1 MKLLLTIVFAGFLGL
16 SASAQDAS
24 APVEPAPVVLD
35 VREAADTTLAEFIW
49 LNRLIVVF
57 ADTNRDPAFQK
68 QMELLLERP
77 GELISRDVVVITDT
91 DPAHPT
97 AIRLKLR
104 PRGFGFVL
112 IGKDGGVKLR
122 KPLPWDV
129 REISRSI
136 DKSPLRQQE
145 IRDVDVAG

>member
-1 MKLLLTIVFAGFLGL
+1 MKQLLTLVFAGFLGI

-24 APVEPAPVVLD
+24 DPGNGAPVVLD

-49 LNRLIVVF
+49 LSRLIVVF
-57 ADTNRDPAFQK
+57 ADTNRDPAFQE
-68 QMELLLERP
+68 QMELLRERP
-77 GELISRDVVVITDT
+77 GELIARDVVVITDT
-91 DPAHPT
+91 DPANPT

-112 IGKDGGVKLR
+112 IDKDGQVKLR
-122 KPLPWDV
+122 KPAPWDV

-136 DKSPLRQQE
+136 DKTPLRKQE
-145 IRDVDVAG
+145 IRDVNVAG

>member
-1 MKLLLTIVFAGFLGL
+1 MKLLLTLVFAGFLGL
-16 SASAQDAS
+16 SAGAQEAGVPAES
-24 APVEPAPVVLD
+24 APVVLD
-35 VREAADTTLAEFIW
+35 VRAARDTTLAEFVW
-49 LNRLIVVF
+49 VSRLIVVF
-57 ADTNRDPAFQK
+57 ADTNRDPAFQE

-77 GELISRDVVVITDT
+77 GELILRDVVVITDT
-91 DPAHPT
+91 DPANPS

-112 IGKDGGVKLR
+112 IDKDGQVKLR

-136 DKSPLRQQE
+136 DKTPLRQQE
-145 IRDVDVAG
+145 IRDVNVAG

>member
-1 MKLLLTIVFAGFLGL
+1 MKLLLTLVFAGFLGL

-24 APVEPAPVVLD
+24 ALVEPAPVVLD

-49 LNRLIVVF
+49 LSRLIVVF
-57 ADTNRDPAFQK
+57 ADTNRDPAFQE
-68 QMELLLERP
+68 QMELLRERP
-77 GELISRDVVVITDT
+77 GELIARDVVVITDT
-91 DPAHPT
+91 DPANPT

-112 IGKDGGVKLR
+112 IDKDGQVNLR
-122 KPLPWDV
+122 KPAPWDV

-136 DKSPLRQQE
+136 DKTPLRQQE

>member
-1 MKLLLTIVFAGFLGL
+1 MKLLLTIVFAEFLGL
-16 SASAQDAS
+16 SASAQDAN

-35 VREAADTTLAEFIW
+35 VREASDTTLEEFIW

-77 GELISRDVVVITDT
+77 SELILRDVVVITDT
-91 DPAHPT
+91 NPGIPS

-122 KPLPWDV
+122 KPAPWDV

-136 DKSPLRQQE
+136 DKTPLRQQE

>member
-1 MKLLLTIVFAGFLGL
+1 MKQMLALVFGGFLGL

-24 APVEPAPVVLD
+24 APVESAPVVLD
-35 VREAADTTLAEFIW
+35 VRAASDATLAEFIW

-77 GELISRDVVVITDT
+77 AELIARDVVVITDT
-91 DPAHPT
+91 DPANPSD
-97 AIRLKLR
+97 IRRKLR

-112 IGKDGGVKLR
+112 IDKDGGVKLR

-136 DKSPLRQQE
+136 DKTPLRQQE
-145 IRDVDVAG
+145 IREADVAG

>member
-1 MKLLLTIVFAGFLGL
+1 MKQLLTLILAGTLGL
-16 SASAQDAS
+16 SANAQDAS
-24 APVEPAPVVLD
+24 DPVASAPVVLD
-35 VREAADTTLAEFIW
+35 VREARDATLAEFVW

-77 GELISRDVVVITDT
+77 GELAARDVVVIIDT
-91 DPAHPT
+91 DPANPT

-112 IGKDGGVKLR
+112 IDKDGQVKMR
-122 KPLPWDV
+122 KPAPWDV
-129 REISRSI
+129 RAISRSI
-136 DKSPLRQQE
+136 DKTPLRQQE
-145 IRDVDVAG
+145 IRDVNVAG